1 MQLFC
6 VQSVEQR
13 PRMFLP
19 VTRSANAADVLIL
32 ECLLT
37 SNLRSVTFTKKLL
50 YPILEFAL
58 RNNVGA
64 ARGNHE
70 SSITNLSIASTSGDT
85 LQTAAQK
92 SSTILTEFTCFFC
105 TAIHSIRPR
114 QAHVTRGR
122 ATESRFPLS
131 IDRDYGLGNFPAKVR
146 YGFTEGGHGCVSGLL
161 VASPWRNLGEPAARF

>member
-1 MQLFC
+1 
-6 VQSVEQR
+6 
-13 PRMFLP
+13 MFLP

-92 SSTILTEFTCFFC
+92 SSTILTKFTCFFSVPRF
-105 TAIHSIRPR
+105 TPSAPR

-146 YGFTEGGHGCVSGLL
+146 YSFTEGGHGCVSGLL

>member
-1 MQLFC
+1 
-6 VQSVEQR
+6 
-13 PRMFLP
+13 MFLP

-92 SSTILTEFTCFFC
+92 SSTILTEFTCFFLYRDSLHPPTTSAC
-105 TAIHSIRPR
+105 DPW
-114 QAHVTRGR
+114 TRDGI
-122 ATESRFPLS
+122 T
-131 IDRDYGLGNFPAKVR
+131 FPAVDR
-146 YGFTEGGHGCVSGLL
+146 SRLRSWQFPG
-161 VASPWRNLGEPAARF
+161 